1 MRNFYI
7 VALPSAIFCYDV
19 QRALIA
25 QLDRVQVSEAC
36 GVGSSP
42 AERTKSIFYHASK
55 QPQTIINTVYCC
67 LVCFT
72 LYHYVTLYTAFLAV
86 LLVVHRGDT

>member
-1 MRNFYI
+1 MAYFRI
-7 VALPSAIFCYDV
+7 IFV
-19 QRALIA
+19 R
-25 QLDRVQVSEAC
+25 
-36 GVGSSP
+36 

-67 LVCFT
+67 LFCFT

>member
-1 MRNFYI
+1 MRI
-7 VALPSAIFCYDV
+7 PKE
-19 QRALIA
+19 ALIA
-25 QLDRVQVSEAC
+25 LLDSVQVSEVC

-42 AERTKSIFYHASK
+42 AERTKSIYYHASK
-55 QPQTIINTVYCC
+55 QPQTIINTLYCC

-72 LYHYVTLYTAFLAV
+72 LYHYVTLYIVFLVV